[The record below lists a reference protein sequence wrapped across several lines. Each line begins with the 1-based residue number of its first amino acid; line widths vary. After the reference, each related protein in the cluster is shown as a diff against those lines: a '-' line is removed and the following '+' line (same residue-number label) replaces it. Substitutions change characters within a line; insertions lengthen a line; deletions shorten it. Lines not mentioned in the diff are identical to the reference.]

1 MRVSA
6 LILCLLAMTACS
18 EKSPVEP
25 SPIDRELRLA
35 PGQTTAVP
43 EAGLSIRFDRVS
55 GDSRCPADAVCVQG
69 GDALVEIDV
78 LAAGGRQAYQLH
90 TGNMRPVS
98 HGDVTIA
105 LVELSP
111 YPFSSRT
118 IEPGEYRA
126 TLRVTR

>member
-1 MRVSA
+1 
-6 LILCLLAMTACS
+6 MTACS

-78 LAAGGRQAYQLH
+78 LTAGGRQAYQLH

-98 HGDVTIA
+98 HSDVTIA